1 MKALGI
7 GLLVALLVWVIGF
20 AWFVQ
25 IAGRAGQV
33 PPHSDGIVAF
43 TGGADRVETALRLLA
58 EQRGDKLLLSGIGGG
73 AELAE
78 LAPRAGVDPL
88 PLASRVTLG
97 RSATTTRGNA
107 QETAA
112 WARAN
117 EIHSLLVVTAAYHM
131 PRALAE
137 LSSRVTGRGAVPA
150 SCPAAGTHGISRRAA
165 AADRRGIRQ
174 VPGHPGRPHRG
185 DPATRSPCAARRPR
199 RMSLLRSLLF
209 NVFFFAATFVLTLF
223 GTAVRLIARH
233 RALDVA
239 RLWAHVVVG
248 GLRVICGVHVQ
259 IIGRERLRRA
269 GPMLIASA
277 HQSAFDTIVWLVLV
291 PRCCYVLKQE
301 LLRIPLFGPLVQST
315 GMIAVDRSGGASAMR
330 GLMREAERAVR
341 EDRQIVIFPEGTR
354 AEAGSLLPLQPGVA
368 ALAARTGLP
377 VTPVVTDSGFC
388 WGRRAFRKRPGT
400 IHIHVLEPI
409 PTGFRRDELMRR
421 LKSALRT
428 EVYPTG
434 DPVENSVG

>member
-1 MKALGI
+1 
-7 GLLVALLVWVIGF
+7 
-20 AWFVQ
+20 
-25 IAGRAGQV
+25 
-33 PPHSDGIVAF
+33 
-43 TGGADRVETALRLLA
+43 
-58 EQRGDKLLLSGIGGG
+58 
-73 AELAE
+73 
-78 LAPRAGVDPL
+78 
-88 PLASRVTLG
+88 
-97 RSATTTRGNA
+97 
-107 QETAA
+107 
-112 WARAN
+112 
-117 EIHSLLVVTAAYHM
+117 
-131 PRALAE
+131 
-137 LSSRVTGRGAVPA
+137 
-150 SCPAAGTHGISRRAA
+150 
-165 AADRRGIRQ
+165 
-174 VPGHPGRPHRG
+174 
-185 DPATRSPCAARRPR
+185 
-199 RMSLLRSLLF
+199 MSLLRSLLF

-259 IIGRERLRRA
+259 IIGGERLRTA

-421 LKSALRT
+421 LESALRT
-428 EVYPTG
+428 EVYSTG